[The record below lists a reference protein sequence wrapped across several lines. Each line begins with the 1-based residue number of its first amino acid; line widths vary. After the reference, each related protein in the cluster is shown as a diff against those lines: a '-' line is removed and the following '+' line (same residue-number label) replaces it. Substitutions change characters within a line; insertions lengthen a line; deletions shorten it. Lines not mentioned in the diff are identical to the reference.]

1 MRDGCGCRVLP
12 LTVLLTALCA
22 GAACA
27 AEGAEGGPL
36 NVVVCDSAGV
46 PAQTLTAAERGASS
60 IFEKIGLKLE
70 WLDCSGTHVTDQE
83 DREWDVTWHRPR
95 DPADLILEMLP
106 PFRSRDGAHE
116 TAGIARQPGDGSPG
130 VSAGVFYGRAHELAR
145 LGDASE
151 AQILACL
158 VAHELGHLLLGPGAH
173 TASGIMQPEWSRGD
187 WRAAAWGRLAF
198 DRSQGERIRSA
209 VLARLAPSRR

>member
-1 MRDGCGCRVLP
+1 MRNRCVCGGMA
-12 LTVLLTALCA
+12 LTVLVSTSCA
-22 GAACA
+22 GVAHA
-27 AEGAEGGPL
+27 AEEVEGGPL

-46 PAQTLTAAERGASS
+46 PIQTLTAAERGASS
-60 IFEKIGLKLE
+60 IFQRIGLRME
-70 WLDCSGTHVTDQE
+70 WLDCSAAHVTDQK
-83 DREWDVTWHRPR
+83 DREWDITWHRPR
-95 DPADLILEMLP
+95 DPADVVLEMLP
-106 PFRSRDGAHE
+106 PLRPREGAHE

-130 VSAGVFYGRAHELAR
+130 VSAGVFYRRAHDLAT

-173 TASGIMQPEWSRGD
+173 VASGIMQPEWSRAD
-187 WRAAAWGRLAF
+187 FRAAAWGRLAF

-209 VLARLAPSRR
+209 VLTRLAASRH

>member
-1 MRDGCGCRVLP
+1 MRHKRGCRVLP

-22 GAACA
+22 GVAYAAGR
-27 AEGAEGGPL
+27 AEGEPL

-60 IFEKIGLKLE
+60 IFQKIGLRIQ
-70 WLDCSGTHVTDQE
+70 WLDCSATHVTDQE

-95 DPADLILEMLP
+95 DPADIILEMLP
-106 PFRSRDGAHE
+106 PSRSRDGAHE

-130 VSAGVFYGRAHELAR
+130 VSAGVFYRRAHDLAR

-151 AQILACL
+151 DQILACL

-173 TASGIMQPEWSRGD
+173 TVSGIMQPEWSRGN

-198 DRSQGERIRSA
+198 DRSQGERIGSA
-209 VLARLAPSRR
+209 VRARLAASRR

>member
-1 MRDGCGCRVLP
+1 MRHKCGCRVLT
-12 LTVLLTALCA
+12 LTMLLATSWA
-22 GAACA
+22 GAAYA
-27 AEGAEGGPL
+27 VEGTEGGAL

-46 PAQTLTAAERGASS
+46 PIQALTAAERGASS
-60 IFEKIGLKLE
+60 IFQRMGLRME
-70 WLDCSGTHVTDQE
+70 WLDCSTAHVTDQK
-83 DREWDVTWHRPR
+83 DREWDITWHRPR
-95 DPADLILEMLP
+95 DPADVVLEMLP
-106 PFRSRDGAHE
+106 PLRSRDGAHE

-130 VSAGVFYGRAHELAR
+130 VSAGVFYRRAHDLAR

-173 TASGIMQPEWSRGD
+173 AASGIMQPEWSRAD

-198 DRSQGERIRSA
+198 DRSQAERIRSA
-209 VLARLAPSRR
+209 VLARVASRH